1 MLPGS
6 HIARI
11 LLAAC
16 LAGAALHAQVA
27 ITGRVVDE
35 NGAAGE
41 GARVEGHGAGRVGC
55 RGAEGVAIAA
65 SSAPA
70 GNFRA
75 SLPAAGEY
83 AIRAE
88 RLGFFL
94 FTVSRQE
101 FEAGPHQLTIR
112 LNHLQEF
119 ADKIDVTYSPPAID
133 PQQTSERKELTNTE
147 IEAVPY
153 PAPQD
158 FRNSLPMFNGVV
170 QDNAGRVH
178 INGGDTAPANYTL
191 DGVNI
196 SDPG

>member
-6 HIARI
+6 HMARI

-35 NGAAGE
+35 NGAAVE
-41 GARVEGHGAGRVGC
+41 GARVEW
-55 RGAEGVAIAA
+55 RGADGVAIAA
-65 SSAPA
+65 SSDPA

-83 AIRAE
+83 ARRAE

-94 FTVSRQE
+94 FTVSRQA
-101 FEAGPHQLTIR
+101 FEEGPQQLTIR

-133 PQQTSERKELTNTE
+133 RSEERRVGKEC
-147 IEAVPY
+147 
-153 PAPQD
+153 
-158 FRNSLPMFNGVV
+158 RS
-170 QDNAGRVH
+170 R
-178 INGGDTAPANYTL
+178 
-191 DGVNI
+191 
-196 SDPG
+196 